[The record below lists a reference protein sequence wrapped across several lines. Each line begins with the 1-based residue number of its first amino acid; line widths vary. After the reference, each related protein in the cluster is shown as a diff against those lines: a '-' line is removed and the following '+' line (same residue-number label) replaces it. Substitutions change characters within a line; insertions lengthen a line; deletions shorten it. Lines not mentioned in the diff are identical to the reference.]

1 MIQTLKLMRN
11 SSSVFKIHSITD
23 GWASAF
29 IPAEDRLFGVGVID
43 FAGSTVVHMVG
54 GLTALI
60 GAIILGPRTGKYRGG
75 QVQVMVF
82 QSSTFQ
88 TLGTLIL
95 WFGW

>member
-1 MIQTLKLMRN
+1 MNQLHN
-11 SSSVFKIHSITD
+11 ESILTITA

-29 IPAEDRLFGVGVID
+29 VPANQRLFGVGVID
-43 FAGSTVVHMVG
+43 FAGSTIVHMVG

-60 GAIILGPRTGKYRGG
+60 GAIFLGPRTGKFVGG
-75 QVQVMVF
+75 KVQVMIF